1 MISKQSTEEDKD
13 CVRPD
18 LSKLVKVREIG
29 CRQRT
34 ITCRMLKNV
43 KVLMVLSQSKKI
55 EKPCTLK
62 MIYITLHGKD
72 PGPDVVAVSLLL
84 VGQ

>member
-1 MISKQSTEEDKD
+1 MPVDSLVLKMKMQFEEQMMISKQSTEEDKD

-43 KVLMVLSQSKKI
+43 KVLMVLSQS
-55 EKPCTLK
+55 
-62 MIYITLHGKD
+62 
-72 PGPDVVAVSLLL
+72 
-84 VGQ
+84 